1 LHTSDHYEEKAV
13 HCLRLA
19 QASSYE
25 PSKALLLEMARAWL
39 NLAERARK
47 RENRPELA
55 PATPQHR
62 EHTTTQ

>member
-1 LHTSDHYEEKAV
+1 LHTSDHYQEKAV

-19 QASSYE
+19 QASRE

-47 RENRPELA
+47 RENRPELYCVGR
-55 PATPQHR
+55 PT
-62 EHTTTQ
+62 